1 MFQSAFLQTIS
12 VGMSASIQKGSLSDG
27 PIKAKIKM
35 FYQKKEENL
44 PTSNSLFIF
53 AL

>member
-12 VGMSASIQKGSLSDG
+12 VGMSASIQKGSQADG
-27 PIKAKIKM
+27 LAKAKIKM

>member
-1 MFQSAFLQTIS
+1 MLMPVFLQTIS
-12 VGMSASIQKGSLSDG
+12 ARMLAPMQKGSQADG
-27 PIKAKIKM
+27 LAKAKIKM